1 MKNSLQLGII
11 GGIKVTVHWTFVL
24 LIGWIVF
31 INLRVGSTAENTLWS
46 VLFVLLIFGC
56 VVLHEFGHAF
66 AAKRFGIKT
75 RSITLLPIGGLA
87 SLESM
92 PEKPKQE
99 LIVAIA
105 GPVVNLLIAAILI
118 PFVNPSDVFTVDSI
132 VAVHSGNL
140 LPNLFSVNIVLAVF
154 NMLPAFPMDGGRVLR
169 ALLGFKFK
177 RHIATRI
184 AASIGQAISV
194 GFILLGLFYNPF
206 LVFIGIFIFLGA
218 QAEAGSTRTQ
228 FMMANFTVRDAMI
241 RDFHTLDYND
251 PISSAVQLLLNGQEK
266 NFLVMQ
272 NEKPAGTLDRN
283 QIIKALSEKGKDSK
297 IEDAMHKSALSF
309 QQNTPLKEAW
319 PRMQM
324 NRQIIAPIYD
334 GSKLIGALDNENIL
348 EFVMI
353 REATEK
359 SNVRQLVV
367 PPDDSDKVKILYK

>member
-31 INLRVGSTAENTLWS
+31 INLRAGSTAENTLWS

-56 VVLHEFGHAF
+56 VVLHEFGHAL
-66 AAKRFGIKT
+66 AAKRYGIKT

-99 LIVAIA
+99 LIVAVA
-105 GPVVNLLIAAILI
+105 GPVVNLLIAAILL
-118 PFVNPSDVFTVDSI
+118 PFVNPADIFTADSI
-132 VAVHSGNL
+132 VAVHAGNL
-140 LPNLFSVNIVLAVF
+140 LPNLFSVNIILAVF

-177 RHIATRI
+177 RHIATRV

-194 GFILLGLFYNPF
+194 GFILLGLFFNPF
-206 LVFIGIFIFLGA
+206 LVFIGIFIFIGA
-218 QAEAGSTRTQ
+218 QAEVGSTKTQ
-228 FMMANFTVRDAMI
+228 FMMADFTVKDAMI
-241 RDFHTLDYND
+241 RDFHTLDYD
-251 PISSAVQLLLNGQEK
+251 APISSAVQLLLNGQEK

-272 NEKPAGTLDRN
+272 NGDPAGTLDRN
-283 QIIKALSEKGKDSK
+283 QIIKALSEKGKDGK
-297 IEDAMHKSALSF
+297 IAEAMHKSALSF
-309 QQNTPLKEAW
+309 QQNTLLKEAW
-319 PRMQM
+319 PKMQL
-324 NRQIIAPIYD
+324 NRQVIAPIYD
-334 GSKLIGALDNENIL
+334 GDQLVGALDNENIL

-353 REATEK
+353 KEATEK
-359 SNVRQLVV
+359 SQGDHNAVTKFNENKATNIV
-367 PPDDSDKVKILYK
+367 

>member
-31 INLRVGSTAENTLWS
+31 INLRAGGTAESTFWS

-56 VVLHEFGHAF
+56 VVLHEFGHAL
-66 AAKRFGIKT
+66 AAKRYGIKT

-92 PEKPKQE
+92 PEKPQQE
-99 LIVAIA
+99 LVVAIA
-105 GPVVNLLIAAILI
+105 GPVVNLLIAAIIL
-118 PFVNPSDVFTVDSI
+118 PFVNPADVFTPDAI
-132 VAVHSGNL
+132 VAVHAGNL
-140 LPNLFSVNIVLAVF
+140 LPNLFSVNVILALF

-177 RHIATRI
+177 RHIATRV

-194 GFILLGLFYNPF
+194 GFIILGLFFNPF
-206 LVFIGIFIFLGA
+206 LVFIGIFIFIGA
-218 QAEAGSTRTQ
+218 QAEVGSTRTQ
-228 FMMANFTVRDAMI
+228 FMMADFTAQDAMI
-241 RDFHTLDYND
+241 RDFHTLDFD
-251 PISSAVQLLLNGQEK
+251 APISAAVQLLLSGQER

-272 NEKPAGTLDRN
+272 NGKPAGTLDRN
-283 QIIKALSEKGKDSK
+283 QIIKALSEKGKDGK
-297 IEDAMHKSALSF
+297 IAEAMHKSALSF

-319 PRMQM
+319 PKMQQ
-324 NRQIIAPIYD
+324 NRQVIAPIYD
-334 GSKLIGALDNENIL
+334 GDNLVGALDSENIL

-353 REATEK
+353 REAAEK
-359 SNVRQLVV
+359 SEGGHNVVTNPEV
-367 PPDDSDKVKILYK
+367 NK